1 MAETSPTARALR
13 ALELLQN
20 QPGITAAELA
30 DALAVTERA
39 ARRYVAILRQAEIPI
54 RAVPGPGGGYTVG
67 RGIRLP
73 PLMFSATEALGVV
86 MAVLESHDASADDPV
101 GTALRKIMRAR
112 WEVVRFLGRTPAVLA
127 DRSQAEERVAA
138 WTAFDGALHGVL
150 AIVRSG

>member
-1 MAETSPTARALR
+1 
-13 ALELLQN
+13 
-20 QPGITAAELA
+20 
-30 DALAVTERA
+30 
-39 ARRYVAILRQAEIPI
+39 
-54 RAVPGPGGGYTVG
+54 
-67 RGIRLP
+67 
-73 PLMFSATEALGVV
+73 VV

-138 WTAFDGALHGVL
+138 WTAFDGALHGVW